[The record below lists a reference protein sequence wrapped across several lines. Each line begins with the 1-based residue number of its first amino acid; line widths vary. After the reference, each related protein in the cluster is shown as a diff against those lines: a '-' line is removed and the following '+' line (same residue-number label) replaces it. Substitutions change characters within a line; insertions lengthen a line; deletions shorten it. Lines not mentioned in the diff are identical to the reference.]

1 MRQMRQGLGT
11 PVLGALLLFHGPKH
25 GLCTRE
31 NGLIA
36 LTYAML
42 AADALGLGAC
52 VNAPVVQVNDDYVE
66 DLDVPTFEALME
78 SMRKGQAPKVG
89 SVIGRQGSAPK
100 GGPKVLIDP
109 KLYDGSRAAPTK
121 IANAP
126 KPAAE

>member
-1 MRQMRQGLGT
+1 
-11 PVLGALLLFHGPKH
+11 
-25 GLCTRE
+25 
-31 NGLIA
+31 
-36 LTYAML
+36 
-42 AADALGLGAC
+42 
-52 VNAPVVQVNDDYVE
+52 VNDDYVE